1 MNREQRP
8 RSPRP
13 RVRRQLARIIAY
25 TLPWVLLAPLLF
37 PFFWMVLT
45 SLKTHAES
53 ITYPPVFL
61 FTPTFNNYLE
71 VFRNNPF
78 GFYLFNSLLIA
89 LGSTLL
95 AVILG
100 APAAYSIARHRQRG
114 LALSI
119 LIARMVPGI
128 AYVVPWYIVFRH
140 LGLLDTYLALVLT
153 HLIVSLPIVVW
164 LMIGFY
170 EDIPVDLE
178 QAAQVDGCS
187 RLQAFLRIAVP
198 LTRPGLVAAVIVS
211 FIFSWNNFL
220 FSLILAGDKTKTL
233 PVAVFNFMTYGM
245 IHWGGLAA
253 AATVILTPVVILTF
267 LIQRHIVRGLTA
279 GATIG

>member
-1 MNREQRP
+1 MNRQRMMP
-8 RSPRP
+8 THRP
-13 RVRRQLARIIAY
+13 KARRRLTRCVAY
-25 TLPWVLLAPLLF
+25 ALPWVILAPFML
-37 PFFWMVLT
+37 PFLWMVLT
-45 SLKTHAES
+45 SIKRHVDA
-53 ITYPPVFL
+53 IAYPPVFV
-61 FTPTFNNYLE
+61 FAATVNNYVE

-78 GFYLFNSLLIA
+78 GTFLVNSFTIA
-89 LGSTLL
+89 LGSTAL

-100 APAAYSIARHRQRG
+100 APAAYSIARARHRA
-114 LALSI
+114 LAVSI
-119 LIARMVPGI
+119 LIARIVPGI
-128 AYVVPWYIVFRH
+128 SYLVPWYVIFRK
-140 LGLLDTYLALVLT
+140 LGLLDTYLALILT

-178 QAAQVDGCS
+178 HAAQVDGCS
-187 RLQAFLRIAVP
+187 RFQAFLRIAVP

-253 AATVILTPVVILTF
+253 ALTVILMPVLILTF
-267 LIQRHIVRGLTA
+267 VIQRHIVRGLTA